1 MFCRDAIP
9 DYVIGMKKNRAIVY
23 RSHGD
28 PLAVLALEDRAVP
41 QPAPGEVRVQLLAAN
56 INPSDFGMVAGSY
69 GKLPAL
75 PAVAGREAVGEVDAI
90 GGEVEG
96 VKIGTRVR
104 FPQTGAW
111 QEYACISAA
120 NLQVV
125 PEGVPLAQAAQA
137 FINPPTALCLLREQ
151 PVLPKG
157 AWILQNAGNSAV
169 GLSVIQMARE
179 MGYRTIS
186 EVRRESLVEPLN
198 ALGADEVVLSASGWH
213 ERIDEI
219 TGGEPVQLALNS
231 VGGDRAIDQ
240 IRALGKGGTQVTFGG
255 MAREAIRFPTRELI
269 FKDVR
274 LRGFWWDQWTE
285 ENDWKACEAILG
297 QIYQWMSDGHLH
309 LPVAEVFPLDR
320 FKEALARAKEPRWG
334 KILLAPDLGRFNEEA

>member
-1 MFCRDAIP
+1 
-9 DYVIGMKKNRAIVY
+9 
-23 RSHGD
+23 
-28 PLAVLALEDRAVP
+28 
-41 QPAPGEVRVQLLAAN
+41 
-56 INPSDFGMVAGSY
+56 
-69 GKLPAL
+69 
-75 PAVAGREAVGEVDAI
+75 
-90 GGEVEG
+90 
-96 VKIGTRVR
+96 
-104 FPQTGAW
+104 
-111 QEYACISAA
+111 
-120 NLQVV
+120 
-125 PEGVPLAQAAQA
+125 
-137 FINPPTALCLLREQ
+137 
-151 PVLPKG
+151 
-157 AWILQNAGNSAV
+157 
-169 GLSVIQMARE
+169 

-255 MAREAIRFPTRELI
+255 MAREVIRFPTRELI

-297 QIYQWMSDGHLH
+297 QIYQRMSDGHLH